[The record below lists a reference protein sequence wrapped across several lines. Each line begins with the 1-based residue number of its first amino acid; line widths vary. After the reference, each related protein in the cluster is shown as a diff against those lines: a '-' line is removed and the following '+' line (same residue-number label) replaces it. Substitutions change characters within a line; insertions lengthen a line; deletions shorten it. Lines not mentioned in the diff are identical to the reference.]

1 MVKKYK
7 RAAEDFVKAGEYNR
21 AIDCYARLKDW
32 DTLLSTI
39 NKFSNSMSRE
49 ERESLIKK
57 YIPLALEQL
66 MPRVVPV
73 RDEEIVYSKQFED
86 QIKEE
91 SDEEDSSDEDMPPV
105 PENYYDYEG
114 DTGTLTNLI
123 VDEGEEEDEYHREM
137 EQRLT
142 GSSK

>member
-7 RAAEDFVKAGEYNR
+7 RAAEDLVKAGEYNR

-39 NKFSNSMSRE
+39 NKFSNSMARE

-73 RDEEIVYSKQFED
+73 RDEEIVYSK
-86 QIKEE
+86 
-91 SDEEDSSDEDMPPV
+91 
-105 PENYYDYEG
+105 
-114 DTGTLTNLI
+114 
-123 VDEGEEEDEYHREM
+123 
-137 EQRLT
+137 
-142 GSSK
+142 